1 MLFGYIANAD
11 TILLDP
17 IFKPPQFTS
26 AARPTCPSTFGCF
39 GFNSDLKKFEWNDGV
54 LWQAF
59 GTGLLDEWVAGKN
72 YVVGE
77 IKNTG
82 SDKNWLFKVVQDHT
96 SANVPADMK
105 AGKILAIAPPI
116 ITTGIQDGG
125 HATLAG
131 TVATVQ
137 SGTGYIAKYGLAP
150 SAFPRITIVEWV
162 TQTVT
167 LPATGIFTLYITDTG
182 TLTFSAGI
190 AAGAERSALDDKI
203 SVGVVDMNLGQA
215 YDSETYP
222 TNPVG
227 QLRGL
232 ALFFGGMTK
241 GLTYT
246 ATGLQLARS
255 AYEQHYWGANT
266 TNPYAPNSKQSPA
279 LTPVTF
285 YEFTQNGVVLPNT
298 TRTTLRTDVYDNGGA
313 LIPLSNN
320 KWGFVRIY
328 TTLGTDDYVMYSQA
342 EYFTK
347 KDAEAGA
354 IAGDFIKPLDLQL
367 TKFSAWSVYEK
378 GDLDLSDNLITVCEP
393 FGCDKIGTGSGGG
406 GGAGDVLGPA
416 SSVASRPA
424 LFGDTSGKVLVDDSN
439 VTFNYNYMTVGN
451 SNNESRLYLD
461 GNASSGQSPFIAW
474 EDTGGVGRTI
484 KLGMSSGMLANYN
497 LFWPLAAPTAGQV
510 LRVSNA
516 QGQMDW
522 TTVTS
527 GGDVS
532 SAGSNFK
539 QFQLASF
546 DSTTGK
552 LITNG
557 NGNQNAPQ
565 MYQTNLYLNGSASI
579 LFGYQPN
586 GAAYT
591 TLDQPSIYWMY
602 AGAKSISLAANPT
615 APNAT
620 YKLTLP
626 TTAPTGT
633 QILQTDGTGQLSW
646 IPTPVDTNTITT
658 VIDNLTSSSTTSAL
672 SANQGRILDGRV
684 TTNATNITTL
694 QGQSHTHTNKT
705 LLDSLT
711 SAGSGT
717 AYLANDGTYKTIA
730 VATGDV
736 VGPAG
741 ATDNAIARFDTG
753 TGKLIQNSSVTIA
766 DNGHLSIPVAAGT
779 GGPFLEFAPGLAGK
793 ETNAGRIAYN
803 AFSQGVGNT
812 GSLNISGGGTTG
824 TNRSTRFWD
833 RVGIGMDP
841 TNALDVSGVIAA
853 TGNITAV
860 GQILSI
866 PPAVKSD
873 LIFDFNN
880 GNNQYTTANCGAVQL
895 NNTID
900 GGVYSI
906 VLAGATPALCS
917 FTGTPSFTVHMP
929 VPHGSTTA
937 ATGKVTIYYF
947 TRLNGH
953 MMIGWSTGI

>member
-1 MLFGYIANAD
+1 MSYFLIISYMLFGYIANAD
-11 TILLDP
+11 TILIDP
-17 IFKPPQFTS
+17 VFKPPQSTGTP
-26 AARPTCPSTFGCF
+26 PTCPSNFGCF
-39 GFNSDLKKFEWNDGV
+39 GYSMDQKKMIYNDGDSWKP
-54 LWQAF
+54 L
-59 GTGLLDEWVAGKN
+59 GTGYLDEWASGKS
-72 YVVGE
+72 YKIGE

-82 SDKNWLFKVVQDHT
+82 SDLNWLFKVVQDHT
-96 SANVPADMK
+96 SVNVPADMN
-105 AGKILAIAPPI
+105 AGKLLAISPPI
-116 ITTGIQDGG
+116 ITTGVQDGG
-125 HATLAG
+125 HITLSG
-131 TVATVQ
+131 TTATVQ
-137 SGTGYIAKYGLAP
+137 AGTGYIAKYGLAP

-162 TQTVT
+162 TQNKV
-167 LPATGIFTLYITDTG
+167 LSPPTGIHTLYIDATG
-182 TLTFSAGI
+182 TLIDVPGLGASTF
-190 AAGAERSALDDKI
+190 GAQDDTI
-203 SVGVVDMNLGQA
+203 SVGIIDLNLNKA
-215 YDSETYP
+215 YDRDTYP

-232 ALFFGGMTK
+232 AFFFGGMTK
-241 GLTYT
+241 GLSYT
-246 ATGLQLARS
+246 GSDTRTLART
-255 AYEQHYWGANT
+255 AYDVYSWG
-266 TNPYAPNSKQSPA
+266 TNSGADRPYN
-279 LTPVTF
+279 
-285 YEFTQNGVVLPNT
+285 PNT
-298 TRTTLRTDVYDNGGA
+298 TSHSAMGVVNFYEYNKNGLISPTIQTQLKTVYEDASGA
-313 LIPLSNN
+313 LIALGGAR
-320 KWGFVRIY
+320 WGFARIF
-328 TTLGTDDYVMYSQA
+328 TTLHDEDYVMYSQA
-342 EYFTK
+342 HYPDEKTAK
-347 KDAEAGA
+347 EAAVAPG
-354 IAGDFIKPLDLQL
+354 FIKPTDLAL
-367 TKFSAWSVYEK
+367 TKFSAWVVFK
-378 GDLDLSDNLITVCEP
+378 GNDVDFTDNPVTTCEP
-393 FGCDKIGTGSGGG
+393 FGCDKIGTGGGGSGG
-406 GGAGDVLGPA
+406 GDVLGPTD
-416 SSVASRPA
+416 SIASRPA

-474 EDTGGVGRTI
+474 EDTGGAGRTI

-522 TTVTS
+522 TTVTT

-532 SAGSNFK
+532 STGSNFK

-633 QILQTDGTGQLSW
+633 QILQSDASGNLSW
-646 IPTPVDTNTITT
+646 IATPVDTNTITT
-658 VIDNLTSSSTTSAL
+658 VVDNLTSSSTTSAL

-753 TGKLIQNSSVTIA
+753 TGKLIQNS
-766 DNGHLSIPVAAGT
+766 
-779 GGPFLEFAPGLAGK
+779 
-793 ETNAGRIAYN
+793 
-803 AFSQGVGNT
+803 GVLIDDSN
-812 GSLNISGGGTTG
+812 NISTPGK
-824 TNRSTRFWD
+824 
-833 RVGIGMDP
+833 
-841 TNALDVSGVIAA
+841 
-853 TGNITAV
+853 ITAV
-860 GQILSI
+860 GPILSTQ
-866 PPAVKSD
+866 PAVKSD

-953 MMIGWSTGI
+953 MMVGWSTGI